1 MNVISASTIN
11 LKSPYKVVQVDE
23 LSVRFKTTAGVR
35 YIVGFTPD
43 VFIYDEGGYEFY
55 IIPES
60 ETAPQDPLVFHTIM
74 AVIEDLFTNASE
86 SVMIYICAP
95 DDDRQAV
102 RARLFEM
109 WFHKAKAE
117 SSYSLH
123 TYNSQEEDGT
133 QYFYGLLLRKDN
145 PSHDALVSAF
155 MNFIVDY

>member
-1 MNVISASTIN
+1 MNVINASTIN
-11 LKSPYKVVQVDE
+11 LKSPYKVIQVDE
-23 LSVRFKTTAGVR
+23 LSVRFKTSAGVR
-35 YIVGFTPD
+35 YIVG
-43 VFIYDEGGYEFY
+43 FIYDEGGYEFY

-60 ETAPQDPLVFHTIM
+60 ETAPQDPLVFQTIM
-74 AVIEDLFTNASE
+74 AVIEDLFASASE

-117 SSYSLH
+117 SSYSLY
-123 TYNSQEEDGT
+123 TYNSQEEDGS

-145 PSHDALVSAF
+145 PSHDTLVTAF
-155 MNFIVDY
+155 MDFIADY